1 VALLSRRRRLVRPG
15 IAADAKPD
23 FPAFASTLRRTLGW
37 ILFGAYSLLSAQ
49 TAAKAQSPPLTE
61 SQIKAGFLFNF
72 TKFVEWPPGAFA
84 DSGVPIVLGIM
95 GNNPVTELLIETAA
109 GKTVN
114 GRAVIVQQFKD
125 GQDPRTCHILFVSS
139 SQEKHVS
146 QILERLKG
154 SPILTVGETSGFAR
168 FGGMIN
174 FIVEGNKVRLEINL
188 DATARARLKIS
199 AKVIAVAR
207 LVTGEPPGG
216 KS

>member
-15 IAADAKPD
+15 IAADAKRD
-23 FPAFASTLRRTLGW
+23 FPVFASTSRRTLGW
-37 ILFGAYSLLSAQ
+37 ILFGAYSLLCVQ
-49 TAAKAQSPPLTE
+49 TAAEAQSRPLTE
-61 SQIKAGFLFNF
+61 SEIKAGFLFNF
-72 TKFVEWPPGAFA
+72 TKFVEWPPEAFA
-84 DSGVPIVLGIM
+84 DPGVPIVLGVL

-114 GRAVIVQQFKD
+114 GRAVIVQQFKE

-139 SQEKHVS
+139 SQEKRVPK
-146 QILERLKG
+146 ILERLKG
-154 SPILTVGETSGFAR
+154 SPILTVSETSGFAR
-168 FGGMIN
+168 SGGMIN

-199 AKVIAVAR
+199 AKVIAVGR

>member
-1 VALLSRRRRLVRPG
+1 VALLNRCRQLVRPG

-23 FPAFASTLRRTLGW
+23 FPAFASTSRRTLGL
-37 ILFGAYSLLSAQ
+37 ILFGVYSVMCAK
-49 TAAKAQSPPLTE
+49 TAAEAQSQSLSE

-72 TKFVEWPPGAFA
+72 TKFVEWPPEVFA
-84 DSGVPIVLGIM
+84 DPGVPIVLGIV
-95 GNNPVTELLIETAA
+95 GDNPVTELLIETAV

-114 GRAVIVQQFKD
+114 GRTVIVQRFKE
-125 GQDPRTCHILFVSS
+125 GQDPRTCHILFVGS
-139 SQEKHVS
+139 SQEKHVP
-146 QILERLKG
+146 QILERLKA
-154 SPILTVGETSGFAR
+154 SPILTVSETAGFAQS
-168 FGGMIN
+168 GGMIN
-174 FIVEGNKVRLEINL
+174 FVVEGNKVRLEINL

>member
-1 VALLSRRRRLVRPG
+1 MR
-15 IAADAKPD
+15 
-23 FPAFASTLRRTLGW
+23 
-37 ILFGAYSLLSAQ
+37 AQ
-49 TAAKAQSPPLTE
+49 TVAEAQSQPLSE

-72 TKFVEWPPGAFA
+72 TKFVEWPSEAFG
-84 DSGVPIVLGIM
+84 DTGVPIVLGVV
-95 GNNPVTELLIETAA
+95 GNSPVTELLIEAAA

-114 GRAVIVQQFKD
+114 GRAVIVQRFKE
-125 GQDPRTCHILFVSS
+125 GQDPRTCHILFVTS
-139 SQEKHVS
+139 SQERHAP

-154 SPILTVGETSGFAR
+154 SPILTVSETSGFAQS
-168 FGGMIN
+168 GGMIN
-174 FIVEGNKVRLEINL
+174 FIVEENKVRLEINL

>member
-1 VALLSRRRRLVRPG
+1 VG
-15 IAADAKPD
+15 ADSD
-23 FPAFASTLRRTLGW
+23 FAAFAATLRRTLGL
-37 ILFGAYSLLSAQ
+37 ILIAAYSLICAR
-49 TAAKAQSPPLTE
+49 TVAKAQSQPLSE

-72 TKFVEWPPGAFA
+72 TKFVEWPPEAFA
-84 DSGVPIVLGIM
+84 DPGVPIVLGIV
-95 GNNPVTELLIETAA
+95 GDNTVTDLLIETAT

-114 GRAVIVQQFKD
+114 GRAVTVRRFKE

-139 SQEKHVS
+139 SEEKHVP

-154 SPILTVGETSGFAR
+154 SPILTVSETSGFAQS
-168 FGGMIN
+168 GGMIN
-174 FIVEGNKVRLEINL
+174 FFVEGNKVRLEINL

-207 LVTGEPPGG
+207 LVTGESPGG